1 MTRNEWNTIR
11 VLIGMEF
18 DRLATKLEIDKS
30 VTNDIYFELI
40 HKIERHCWITETKE
54 QTPAEKEILKGFA
67 EAHDIPPL
75 TAEEAEILT
84 RMFRSLRTTV

>member
-18 DRLATKLEIDKS
+18 ERLTKMLEVKKEFM
-30 VTNDIYFELI
+30 NDSYYELI

-54 QTPAEKEILKGFA
+54 PSPAEKEILQGFA

-75 TAEEAEILT
+75 TNEEAEILT